1 MNTKNRLRLPA
12 LLILHVSAS
21 CGTNATMTNTAE
33 IQPTL
38 RAKSTAAG
46 PHGSAIEMAIASR
59 IWEMSIHVYER
70 ASSGSAGSTPS
81 GFRLISAFDAAGMT
95 EAPVVRVLYSG
106 RCHYD
111 ALSTG

>member
-1 MNTKNRLRLPA
+1 MR
-12 LLILHVSAS
+12 
-21 CGTNATMTNTAE
+21 TA
-33 IQPTL
+33 
-38 RAKSTAAG
+38 G
-46 PHGSAIEMAIASR
+46 VWGGAIEMAIASR